1 MAEFWLGDSNGPMG
15 DVGAFMDSE
24 LRVDRADLAAHIRQL
39 DGPRNLIAIAGAPG
53 AGKSHLAAE
62 LAAALNAA
70 TPGSAAVLPMDGFHL
85 SNDVLETRGLRARK
99 GAPETFDVAA
109 LSATLSQA
117 RAPGADLRAPGFD
130 RATDQVIPDAIRIP
144 ATARYVL
151 VEGNYLLLTRPGW
164 RDLFPLFDLTVR
176 LNVPEPVLR
185 VRLLQRWQAC
195 PPPGGDITAQIE
207 QNDLPNGRILRQEN
221 RAADLVI
228 TG

>member
-62 LAAALNAA
+62 LLATLNTAA
-70 TPGSAAVLPMDGFHL
+70 PGSAAVLPMDGFHL
-85 SNDVLETRGLRARK
+85 SNETLETRGLRAVK
-99 GAPETFDVAA
+99 GAPDTFDVAA
-109 LSATLSQA
+109 LARTLAQV
-117 RAPGADLRAPGFD
+117 RAGGADLRAPGFD
-130 RATDQVIPDAIRIP
+130 RAADAVIPDSITIP

-195 PPPGGDITAQIE
+195 PPPGGDIAAQIE
-207 QNDLPNGRILRQEN
+207 RNDLPNGQILRREN

-228 TG
+228 SG

>member
-85 SNDVLETRGLRARK
+85 SNDVLETRGLLREVTGQGRF
-99 GAPETFDVAA
+99 PVWAA
-109 LSATLSQA
+109 K
-117 RAPGADLRAPGFD
+117 
-130 RATDQVIPDAIRIP
+130 V
-144 ATARYVL
+144 
-151 VEGNYLLLTRPGW
+151 
-164 RDLFPLFDLTVR
+164 
-176 LNVPEPVLR
+176 
-185 VRLLQRWQAC
+185 
-195 PPPGGDITAQIE
+195 
-207 QNDLPNGRILRQEN
+207 
-221 RAADLVI
+221 
-228 TG
+228 